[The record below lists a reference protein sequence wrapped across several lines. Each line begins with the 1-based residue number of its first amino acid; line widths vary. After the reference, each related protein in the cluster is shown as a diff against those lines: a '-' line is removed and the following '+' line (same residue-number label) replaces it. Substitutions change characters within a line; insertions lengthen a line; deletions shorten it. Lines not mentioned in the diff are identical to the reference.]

1 MSAPAPKNN
10 SSKGIG
16 TRALSFAIPGDL
28 DLPTGG
34 YAYDRRVMEMLP
46 DYGVEPRRIALPGSF
61 PSPTPADLDETARL
75 LAAAP
80 SDAALMIDGLAL
92 GAIPDRLLSGI
103 KAPLIALVHHPLCL
117 EAGLEPADAAALKVS
132 ETAALARARHVIVT
146 SEATKRTLVADF
158 SVPAARITVAEP
170 GTDPAARATGTG
182 TPLQM
187 LAVGAVSPRKGY
199 HVLIAALAPLVE
211 YDWRL
216 TICGAT
222 DRDPA
227 TVASLEAAIASSGLF
242 ERVRLAGTVVPA
254 TLHRFYDTADL
265 FVMPSLFEGY
275 GMALA
280 EAMARGLPI
289 VTTTGGAASE
299 TVPDAAAIKVPPG
312 DQIALGSAIERA
324 IKDKRLRSR
333 LADASWDAGRT
344 LPPWTE
350 TTRRIAAVVMG
361 LPV

>member
-1 MSAPAPKNN
+1 MSTPGPR
-10 SSKGIG
+10 
-16 TRALSFAIPGDL
+16 TLSFAIPGDL
-28 DLPTGG
+28 ELPTGG
-34 YAYDRRVMEMLP
+34 YAYDRRVIAMLP
-46 DYGVEPRRIALPGSF
+46 DYGVDPRVIRLPGSF
-61 PSPTPADLDETARL
+61 PEPSEADLDETIGL
-75 LAAAP
+75 LAQAP
-80 SDAALMIDGLAL
+80 ADAPLMVDGLAL
-92 GAIPDRLLSGI
+92 GAIPAGRLDVV
-103 KAPLIALVHHPLCL
+103 KAPLIAMVHHPLCL
-117 EAGLEPADAAALKVS
+117 EAGLTPERAEQLKAS
-132 ETAALARARHVIVT
+132 ETAVLARSKHVVVSSPT
-146 SEATKRTLVADF
+146 TKRILIADF
-158 SVPAARITVAEP
+158 GVPLVSITVAEP

-187 LAVGAVSPRKGY
+187 LAVGAISPRKGY
-199 HVLIAALAPLVE
+199 HVLIDALTGLTG

-227 TVASLEAAIASSGLF
+227 TVASLEAAITAAGLG

-254 TLHRFYDTADL
+254 TLQRFYDTADL

-275 GMALA
+275 GMALV
-280 EAMARGLPI
+280 EAMACGLPI

-312 DQIALGSAIERA
+312 DAEALRNALERV

-333 LADASWDAGRT
+333 LADASWDTGRT

-350 TTRRIAAVVMG
+350 TTRRIAAVAMG
-361 LPV
+361 LRP

>member
-1 MSAPAPKNN
+1 MTISGP
-10 SSKGIG
+10 
-16 TRALSFAIPGDL
+16 RQLSFAIPGDI

-34 YAYDRRVMEMLP
+34 YAYDRRVIALLS
-46 DYGVEPRRIALPGSF
+46 DYGVDPRVIRLPGSF
-61 PSPTPADLDETARL
+61 PDPTAADLDEAIAL
-75 LAAAP
+75 LAAAGK
-80 SDAALMIDGLAL
+80 DAPLMVDGLAL
-92 GAIPDRLLSGI
+92 GAIPADRLDAVA
-103 KAPLIALVHHPLCL
+103 APLIALVHHPLCL
-117 EAGLEPADAAALKVS
+117 EAGISPARAAELAAS
-132 ETAALARARHVIVT
+132 ERAALARARHVIVT
-146 SEATKRTLVADF
+146 SKATKRTLVADF
-158 SVPAARITVAEP
+158 DVPFEKITVAEP
-170 GTDPAARATGTG
+170 GTDPSARASGTG
-182 TPLQM
+182 MPLQL
-187 LAVGAVSPRKGY
+187 LAVGAVSPRKAY
-199 HVLIAALAPLVE
+199 PLLIEALATLPG

-222 DRDPA
+222 DRDPSE
-227 TVASLEAAIASSGLF
+227 VARLEGAIAAAGLS
-242 ERVRLAGTVVPA
+242 ERVKLAGTVVPA
-254 TLHRFYDTADL
+254 TLHRFYETADL

-312 DQIALGSAIERA
+312 DVPALAAALDRA
-324 IKDKRLRSR
+324 IRDKRLRSR

-361 LPV
+361 LAA